1 MSDIVILRANILGG
15 MNEYIKELNPLNKI
29 EEAGIEELLNAW
41 YNVMHPDILRFV
53 DEDEL
58 MEIAQDTELF
68 NSLTATFS
76 KIIAFYC

>member
-15 MNEYIKELNPLNKI
+15 MNEYLKELNIIRNRRKG
-29 EEAGIEELLNAW
+29 AGIDELLDLW
-41 YNVMHPDILRFV
+41 YNVLYPLN
-53 DEDEL
+53 ENKL
-58 MEIAQDTELF
+58 MEIAQDKELF